1 MKFAHFAD
9 LHLGSWRDQRIADI
23 STRAFVKALETCKSE
38 NVDFILIS
46 GDMFNTSLPAIDC
59 LKEVVSELK
68 SLKDSSVPVYIIA
81 GSHDFSP
88 TGKTMLDVLENA
100 GLLTN
105 VMRGEVVD
113 NKIRLKFTID
123 SKTGAK
129 ITGIIGK
136 KGMLGKAYYE
146 NLIKDNLESESG
158 FKIFMFHTSL
168 SEFKPADME
177 KMESQPLSLLPKGF
191 DYYAGGHI
199 HYVFSKREP
208 GYGLIAYPGPIF
220 PNNVA
225 EIEKLKYGGFYI
237 VEALGKE
244 IKYRHILL
252 KLYSVV
258 SFCFDC
264 NRKDASEVETRAIT
278 NLKNNDLGNSI
289 VTMRFWG
296 KLKSGKPSDINFRAI
311 VDFCYN
317 NKAYFVMRNSSALT
331 AEEFE
336 EVKTSASTVDAIEQS
351 VISEHLGQIKCF
363 SPEKEAETA
372 SALLNSLNLEKE
384 EGETTSDFEKRVKD
398 DVSKLLGIELS

>member
-23 STRAFVKALETCKSE
+23 STRAFLKAIDVCKSE
-38 NVDFILIS
+38 KVDFILVS

-59 LKEVVSELK
+59 LKDVVTALK
-68 SLKDSSVPVYIIA
+68 SLNDSKIPAYIIA

-113 NKIRLKFTID
+113 NKLKLNFTID
-123 SKTGAK
+123 PKTGAK

-146 NLIKDNLESESG
+146 NLDKDNLESEPG

-177 KMESQPLSLLPKGF
+177 KMDSQPLSLLPKGF
-191 DYYAGGHI
+191 DYYAGGHV
-199 HYVFSKREP
+199 HYVFSKRDPE
-208 GYGLIAYPGPIF
+208 YGLIAYPGPIF
-220 PNNVA
+220 PNNVG

-237 VEALGKE
+237 VEQLGSE
-244 IKYRHILL
+244 IKYKHLL
-252 KLYSVV
+252 IKLHPVI

-264 NRKDASEVETRAIT
+264 NHKDSSEVETRAIS
-278 NLKNNDLGNSI
+278 NLKNNDLKDAI

-296 KLKSGKPSDINFRAI
+296 KLKSGKPSDINFNSI
-311 VDFCYN
+311 VSFCYDN
-317 NKAYFVMRNSSALT
+317 GAYFVMRNSSAIT

-336 EVKTSASTVDAIEQS
+336 EIKTSASTVEDVERT

-363 SPEKEAETA
+363 TPDREKEVAA
-372 SALLNSLNLEKE
+372 ILLNTLNSEKE
-384 EGETTSDFEKRVKD
+384 EGETTSDFEKRIRD
-398 DVSKLLGIELS
+398 DVSRLLGIGLS

>member
-23 STRAFVKALETCKSE
+23 STRAFLQALETCKSE

-59 LKEVVSELK
+59 LKDVVSALK
-68 SLKDSSVPVYIIA
+68 NLSDSNIPVYIIA

-100 GLLTN
+100 GLLIN
-105 VMRGEVVD
+105 VMRGEVID
-113 NKIRLKFTID
+113 NRLRLKFTID

-146 NLIKDNLESESG
+146 NLAKENLESETG

-191 DYYAGGHI
+191 DYYAGGHV

-220 PNNVA
+220 PNNVS

-237 VEALGKE
+237 VEASDKD
-244 IKYRHILL
+244 IKYMHILI

-264 NRKDASEVETRAIT
+264 NHKDASEVEGRAIS
-278 NLKNNDLGNSI
+278 NLKNTDLKDSI

-296 KLKSGKPSDINFRAI
+296 KLKSGKPSDINFKPI
-311 VDFCYN
+311 VDFCYEN
-317 NKAYFVMRNSSALT
+317 GAYFVMRNSSALT

-336 EVKTSASTVDAIEQS
+336 EVKTSASTVEDIERS
-351 VISEHLGQIKCF
+351 VISEHVGQIKCF
-363 SPEKEAETA
+363 SPEAEVETA
-372 SALLNSLNLEKE
+372 SALLNALNIEKE
-384 EGETTSDFEKRVKD
+384 EGETTSDFEKRVRD
-398 DVSKLLGIELS
+398 DVSRLLRIELS

>member
-9 LHLGSWRDQRIADI
+9 LHLGSWRDQRIAGI
-23 STRAFVKALETCKSE
+23 STKAFLQALEICKSE
-38 NVDFILIS
+38 KVDFILIS
-46 GDMFNTSLPAIDC
+46 GDMFNTSLPSIDC
-59 LKEVVSELK
+59 LKDVVSALK
-68 SLKDSSVPVYIIA
+68 NLKDSNIPVYIIA

-100 GLLTN
+100 GLLAN
-105 VMRGEVVD
+105 VMRGEVID
-113 NKIRLKFTID
+113 NKLKLKFTID

-146 NLIKDNLESESG
+146 NLAKDNLESEEG

-168 SEFKPADME
+168 SEFKPAELE

-191 DYYAGGHI
+191 DYYAGGHV

-237 VEALGKE
+237 VEASGKD
-244 IKYRHILL
+244 IKCRHILL
-252 KLYSVV
+252 RIYSVV

-264 NRKDASEVETRAIT
+264 DHKNASDVEERAVAS
-278 NLKNNDLGNSI
+278 LKSSDLHGSI

-296 KLKSGKPSDINFRAI
+296 KLKSGKPSDINFNAI
-311 VDFCYN
+311 VNFCYN
-317 NKAYFVMRNSSALT
+317 NGAYFVMRNSSALT

-336 EVKTSASTVDAIEQS
+336 EIKTGASTVEGIEQS
-351 VISEHLGQIKCF
+351 VISEHIGQIRCF

-372 SALLNSLNLEKE
+372 SVLLSALNIEKE
-384 EGETTSDFEKRVKD
+384 EGETTSDFEKRVRD
-398 DVSKLLGIELS
+398 DVSRLLGIELS